1 MQGRPGKRGWIPR
14 APNREPVVADRQV
27 LSQHWLSAE
36 RLQLYPWALVIWY
49 ALVAWTFHSQAQGMA
64 LYGEPIGSDF
74 IAYWTAS
81 DLALEGDPSKAYDQA
96 AIAEVQR
103 RMLPDR
109 LAFAPWIY
117 PPTFLL
123 LVLPLALLP
132 YLWSYLAF
140 MAVTFAGCLTVLRR
154 LAPRAAGVVLLLAFP
169 GSFEVVVHGQNGF
182 LSVALA
188 GAGLLWLERRPVLA
202 GVAFGLLTFKPQLGL
217 LIPLALAC
225 AGAWRAMFSAAVTA
239 VVFMGLSLA
248 ALGADTLMAFV
259 DSVETSSRW
268 LSEGH
273 FRLIKMPTV
282 FALLRLTGAG
292 AGLAL
297 TIHLLVALLVAA
309 LVAVVWRRSHNH
321 KLRAAVLTAGAILA
335 SPYFFDYDFIW
346 LALPLA
352 FVSADALVNGW
363 RRGEREYLLF
373 IWLLPL
379 LVSQLH
385 GWLPAPWA
393 AIPLL
398 GLFLLTVRRALLPAR
413 DAGIAAAQPPSSA
426 L

>member
-1 MQGRPGKRGWIPR
+1 LRWFPQ
-14 APNREPVVADRQV
+14 APTLEPVMVERQ
-27 LSQHWLSAE
+27 SSRRHWLSAE
-36 RLQLYPWALVIWY
+36 RLRIYPWALVVWY
-49 ALVAWTFHSQAQGMA
+49 ALVAWTFYSQAQGMV
-64 LYGEPIGSDF
+64 LHGEPIGSDF

-81 DLALEGDPSKAYDQA
+81 DLALDGDPSKAYDQA
-96 AIAEVQR
+96 VISELQQ

-140 MAVTFAGCLTVLRR
+140 MAASFAGCYAVLRR
-154 LAPRAAGVVLLLAFP
+154 IAPREAGLLLLLAFP

-182 LSVALA
+182 LTVALA
-188 GAGLLWLERRPVLA
+188 GAGLLWLERSPVLA

-239 VVFMGLSLA
+239 VAFMGLSLVV
-248 ALGADTLMAFV
+248 LGADTLMAFA
-259 DSVETSSRW
+259 DSVATSSRW
-268 LSEGH
+268 MAEGH

-282 FALLRLTGAG
+282 FALLRLGGAG
-292 AGLAL
+292 AGAALAV
-297 TIHLLVALLVAA
+297 HLLIALLVAT
-309 LVAVVWRRSHNH
+309 LVAVVWRRSDNH
-321 KLRAAVLTAGAILA
+321 RLRAAVLSAGTMLA

-352 FVSADALVNGW
+352 FVSADAVVSGW

-373 IWLLPL
+373 IGLLPL
-379 LVSQLH
+379 MVSQLH

-393 AIPLL
+393 VIPLL
-398 GLFLLTVRRALLPAR
+398 GLFLLTVRRALQPAR
-413 DAGIAAAQPPSSA
+413 AA
-426 L
+426 